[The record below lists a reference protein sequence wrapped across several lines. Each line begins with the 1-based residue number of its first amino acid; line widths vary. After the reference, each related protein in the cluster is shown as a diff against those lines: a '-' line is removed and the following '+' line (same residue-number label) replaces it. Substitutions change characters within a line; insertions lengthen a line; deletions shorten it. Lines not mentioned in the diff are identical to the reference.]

1 VPNIVDEQSA
11 DRILYQIA
19 NDCGHV
25 IRLPHDAVE
34 PSLLPQ
40 LPACRTA
47 IGNSR
52 ELFADG
58 DPSNQVTIRSRTAHE
73 KVRMVGHETVRNN
86 FKSLTIAGAQQF
98 VQDQVDDVGGRK
110 RAMACEGAKGS
121 GKYDEVQRSIDD
133 RAGDGHA
140 ARGITGQ
147 SPYRLINRVGGPEG
161 PPYMGIWRT

>member
-1 VPNIVDEQSA
+1 MPNIVDEQSA

-58 DPSNQVTIRSRTAHE
+58 DPSNQVTIRSRAADE

-110 RAMACEGAKGS
+110 RAMACEGAKGQES
-121 GKYDEVQRSIDD
+121 TMRSNVASTIEPGTDTPHVGSQGN
-133 RAGDGHA
+133 R
-140 ARGITGQ
+140 RTG
-147 SPYRLINRVGGPEG
+147 
-161 PPYMGIWRT
+161 